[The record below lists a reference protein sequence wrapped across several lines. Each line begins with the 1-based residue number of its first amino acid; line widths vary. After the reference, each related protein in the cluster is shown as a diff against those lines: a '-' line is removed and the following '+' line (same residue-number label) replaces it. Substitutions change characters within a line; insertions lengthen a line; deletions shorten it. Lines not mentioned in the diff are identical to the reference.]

1 MPPKY
6 RRKDHPALTTTCLQS
21 FAFGVFFFDS
31 EVISLSKYE
40 PLWRFLSGDGSGC
53 IQFSFER
60 IEEIL
65 GFSLDHSFLR
75 YKQEAEQ
82 YGYRVEKISLKEKWV
97 RFVRIAAQRH
107 HTFANPLAFL
117 YNIGEERQGTHM
129 KKNYESVYR
138 MKLTG
143 YQVRTAIGIL
153 NERRLALKSQGCTLE
168 NSEEYV
174 GVFNLLS
181 RFLDLLPA

>member
-1 MPPKY
+1 MPEHLTVNQGVTGSSPVGGAIKTLENNMFSRVFVISQGLKGLQKIQFLRFGGLHTRMTVNQAKY
-6 RRKDHPALTTTCLQS
+6 RRKDHLALTTTCLQS

-65 GFSLDHSFLR
+65 GFPMDHSFLR

-97 RFVRIAAQRH
+97 RFVRIAAQ
-107 HTFANPLAFL
+107 
-117 YNIGEERQGTHM
+117 
-129 KKNYESVYR
+129 
-138 MKLTG
+138 
-143 YQVRTAIGIL
+143 
-153 NERRLALKSQGCTLE
+153 
-168 NSEEYV
+168 
-174 GVFNLLS
+174 
-181 RFLDLLPA
+181 